1 MHRLIRDNIY
11 FYLPWLI
18 WSIILMVCILI
29 YDNQKFSLW
38 INNRH
43 TPAGDLFFKNFTL
56 LGDGIT
62 VGIICFLLLFIQ
74 FRAALLAI
82 VVSVVNMIIT
92 GFLKQQFGYPRPA
105 KFFEGIDLNFVDG
118 VDMYYHL
125 SFPSGHTSAAFSIY
139 LVLAILNSKK
149 ITGAFFFMVAFLVAV
164 SRVYLLQHFVEDVLF
179 GAFVGVSIATII
191 SYYILKVPLNLGK
204 GWDKSLRTV
213 FSKSNSI

>member
-1 MHRLIRDNIY
+1 MC
-11 FYLPWLI
+11 
-18 WSIILMVCILI
+18 ILMA
-29 YDNQKFSLW
+29 DSQKFSLW

-43 TPAGDLFFKNFTL
+43 TPAGDVFFKYTTW

-62 VGIICFLLLFIQ
+62 VGIICFMLLFIQ
-74 FRAALLAI
+74 YRAAVLAI
-82 VVSVVNMIIT
+82 VVSVVNMMIT

-118 VDMYYHL
+118 MDVYYHL

-149 ITGAFFFMVAFLVAV
+149 ITGVFFFMLAFLVAA

-191 SYYILKVPLNLGK
+191 SYYILKGPLHPGK
-204 GWDKSLRTV
+204 GWDKSMRTI
-213 FSKSNSI
+213 FSKSNST